1 MHHALWA
8 LFCLAHT
15 AIAQLTPSNPIF
27 TAPDASNGLVGT
39 NGTSPNTQCCNLLGN
54 ALLYYN
60 AQRAGTLSSLEK
72 ERVSWR
78 NDSTPN
84 DGQDQGVCFAF
95 LLLPMLT
102 RAQVN
107 LSGGFFDA
115 GNYIKAT
122 YPLTFV
128 LNSLSWAALDF
139 GRAFDLCDQAAYL
152 DSTLRTGL
160 DWL

>member
-1 MHHALWA
+1 MHHAFLA
-8 LFCLAHT
+8 LFCLVHT
-15 AIAQLTPSNPIF
+15 AIAQLTPSDPIF
-27 TAPDASNGLVGT
+27 TAPDASNGVVDS
-39 NGTSPNTQCCNLLGN
+39 NGTSPNTQWCNLLGN

-72 ERVSWR
+72 ERVPWR
-78 NDSTPN
+78 NDSTPD
-84 DGQDQGVCFAF
+84 DGRDQGVTAS
-95 LLLPMLT
+95 LSPLPMLT
-102 RAQVN
+102 RAQVD

-152 DSTLRTGL
+152 DSTLRAGL